1 MQSDTASASLSFG
14 GTTITVIGLYR
25 YPIKSCAGIALTEAR
40 LEPRGIRHDRELLI
54 VDAATDRF
62 LTQREAPR
70 MALIAPQI
78 ADGTLWAHA
87 PGMAELTLRLAED
100 GPTHEVGI
108 WRDRCMAG
116 DQGDEAAAWLSAF
129 LERPCRL
136 VRMVPEFVRPVD
148 PTYAAPGD
156 QVGFADGFPCLLI
169 AEESLADLN
178 TRLGEPL
185 PMNRFRP
192 NIVIA
197 GGAPFGE
204 DRVGRLRI
212 GHLAFAAPKSCARCT
227 ITVVDQA
234 TGEPG
239 KEPLRTFATF
249 RRAERGVMFGQ
260 NLIHAGVGTIRVGDR
275 VVALEAKES
284 DVDEHTASLAGKV
297 TH

>member
-1 MQSDTASASLSFG
+1 VQSDTASAPPSFG
-14 GTTITVIGLYR
+14 GATITVTALYH
-25 YPIKSCAGIALTEAR
+25 YPIKSCAGIALTEAH

-54 VDAATDRF
+54 VDAATDTF
-62 LTQREAPR
+62 LTQRELPR

-78 ADGTLWAHA
+78 AEQILRAHA
-87 PGMAELTLRLAED
+87 PGMAELVLPIAEA
-100 GPTHEVGI
+100 GPTREVGI
-108 WRDRCMAG
+108 WRDRCRAV

-129 LERPCRL
+129 LGRPCRL
-136 VRMVPEFVRPVD
+136 VRMDPDFVRPVD

-178 TRLGEPL
+178 TRLNEPL

-197 GGAPFGE
+197 GGAAFGE
-204 DRVGRLRI
+204 DRVSRLRI
-212 GHLAFAAPKSCARCT
+212 GEVEFAAPKSCARCT
-227 ITVVDQA
+227 ITIVDQA
-234 TGEPG
+234 TGATG

-249 RRAERGVMFGQ
+249 RKAKRGVMFGQ

-275 VVALEAKES
+275 VEALEAKEP
-284 DVDEHTASLAGKV
+284 EA
-297 TH
+297 

>member
-40 LEPRGIRHDRELLI
+40 LEPRGIRHDRELMI
-54 VDAATDRF
+54 VDAATDGF

-78 ADGTLWAHA
+78 ADGALRAHA
-87 PGMAELTLRLAED
+87 PGMAELILRIAED
-100 GPTHEVGI
+100 GPTREVGI
-108 WRDRCMAG
+108 WRDPCMAV
-116 DQGDEAAAWLSAF
+116 DQGGEAAAWLSAF
-129 LERPCRL
+129 LDRPCRL

-178 TRLGEPL
+178 TRLSEPL

-212 GHLAFAAPKSCARCT
+212 GAVEFAAPKSCARCT

-234 TGEPG
+234 TGATG

-249 RRAERGVMFGQ
+249 RKVRRGVLFGQ

-275 VVALEAKES
+275 VEALEAKEP
-284 DVDEHTASLAGKV
+284 EE
-297 TH
+297 

>member
-1 MQSDTASASLSFG
+1 VQSDTASAPPSFG
-14 GTTITVIGLYR
+14 GALITVTALYH

-54 VDAATDRF
+54 VDAATDGF

-70 MALIAPQI
+70 MALIAPRI
-78 ADGTLWAHA
+78 ADGALRAHA
-87 PGMAELTLRLAED
+87 PGMAELVLPIVED
-100 GPTHEVGI
+100 GPTREVGI
-108 WRDRCMAG
+108 WRDRCLAV

-129 LERPCRL
+129 LGRPCRL
-136 VRMVPEFVRPVD
+136 VRMAPDFVRPVD

-178 TRLGEPL
+178 ARLNAPL

-204 DRVGRLRI
+204 DRVRRLRI
-212 GHLAFAAPKSCARCT
+212 GDVEFAAPKSCARCT
-227 ITVVDQA
+227 ITTVDQA
-234 TGEPG
+234 TGETG

-249 RRAERGVMFGQ
+249 RKARRGVMFGQ
-260 NLIHAGVGTIRVGDR
+260 NLIHAGAGTIRVGDR
-275 VVALEAKES
+275 VEALEAKEP
-284 DVDEHTASLAGKV
+284 EA
-297 TH
+297 